1 MISIP
6 LLMEVAEDEKE
17 GDEDDGLDHGDEGEI
32 VGQMA
37 VVLLDGEQQDG
48 DEKDG
53 QGHGHHDVFWEFAH
67 TRFF

>member
-1 MISIP
+1 
-6 LLMEVAEDEKE
+6 MEVAEDEKE
-17 GDEDDGLDHGDEGEI
+17 GDEDDGLDRGDEGEI

-53 QGHGHHDVFWEFAH
+53 QGHGHHDVCWEFAH